1 MESALPEIFFSIRS
15 HSVILVTYASGHV
28 TLVEVRIE
36 GFDSHAKISDI
47 C

>member
-15 HSVILVTYASGHV
+15 HSVLLVTYASGHV
-28 TLVEVRIE
+28 TLEVRIE